1 MIDVVPGDPASPVL
15 LHVPHAGTELPGW
28 VRGRLL
34 LDDGELAA
42 EVAALTDHRTDE
54 IAAGAGGGAWRVV
67 HRLSRFAVDVERF
80 PDGREAMEAVGMGAV
95 YRRGTRGQRIRDDD
109 PAHREALLDAYFRP
123 WAAAVE
129 RLVGERIAA
138 TGRAV
143 LVDVHSYPRDPLP
156 YEQCPGGPRPAFC
169 LGTDP
174 VHTPPDLLAAA
185 RDAFRPDVALDSPFA
200 GAYVPLSRYGTDRR
214 VAAIM
219 IEVRRDGYAADL
231 DDVTARLT
239 AFLAD
244 PRTSAAPRSGP
255 ETS

>member
-1 MIDVVPGDPASPVL
+1 VVEEVPGDPASPVL
-15 LHVPHAGTELPGW
+15 LHVPHAGSAIPGW
-28 VRGRLL
+28 VRERLL
-34 LDDGELAA
+34 LDDAALAA

-54 IAAGAGGGAWRVV
+54 IAAAAGGGAWRVV

-80 PDGREAMEAVGMGAV
+80 PDEREQMAAAGMGAV
-95 YRRGTRGQRIRDDD
+95 YTRGTSGQRLRDDD
-109 PAHREALLDAYFRP
+109 PEHREALLAAYYRP

-156 YEQCPGGPRPAFC
+156 YELHPGAPRPAFC

-174 VHTPPDLLAAA
+174 VHTPPGLLAAA
-185 RDAFRPDVALDSPFA
+185 RDAFGPDVALDSPFA
-200 GAYVPLSRYGTDRR
+200 GVYVPLSRYRTDRR

-219 IEVRRDGYAADL
+219 IEIRRDGYAAGL
-231 DDVTARLT
+231 GAVASRLA
-239 AFLAD
+239 AFLGD
-244 PRTSAAPRSGP
+244 PRVG
-255 ETS
+255 